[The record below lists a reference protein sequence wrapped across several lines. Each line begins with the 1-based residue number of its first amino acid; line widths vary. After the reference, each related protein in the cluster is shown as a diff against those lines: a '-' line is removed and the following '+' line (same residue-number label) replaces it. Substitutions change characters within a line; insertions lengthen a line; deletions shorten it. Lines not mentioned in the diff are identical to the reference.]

1 MKSSSIN
8 KTGPFSK
15 LARSSIFRG
24 VVVAATVALA
34 GLTSSVLANDS
45 ARNLASY
52 PAQACNWPDTNALE
66 AVVPIVGEDGS
77 YASGVVINHN
87 RVLTAAHALSPSHRV
102 YVHIGGEYRQA
113 RVMLLDRREDL
124 AMLSVDTLGIVPLP
138 VAAADPLADEPV
150 WAVGYPRAKA
160 KETTP
165 GKLTRNAAGSLHASA
180 SIDLGQSGGGLLLCS
195 NGSYILGGML
205 RGYGAYV
212 RGDEFVKL
220 KNHSVSVGASTIQRF
235 FDAVPQ
241 RTTFSAAM
249 VTR

>member
-1 MKSSSIN
+1 
-8 KTGPFSK
+8 
-15 LARSSIFRG
+15 
-24 VVVAATVALA
+24 
-34 GLTSSVLANDS
+34 
-45 ARNLASY
+45 
-52 PAQACNWPDTNALE
+52 
-66 AVVPIVGEDGS
+66 
-77 YASGVVINHN
+77 
-87 RVLTAAHALSPSHRV
+87 
-102 YVHIGGEYRQA
+102 
-113 RVMLLDRREDL
+113 MLLDRREDL
-124 AMLSVDTLGIVPLP
+124 AMLSVDTTGIVPLP
-138 VAAADPLADEPV
+138 VAAADPGTDEPV

-165 GKLTRNAAGSLHASA
+165 GKLTKNAAGSLHASA

-235 FDAVPQ
+235 FNAVPQ
-241 RTTFSAAM
+241 RTTYSAAM